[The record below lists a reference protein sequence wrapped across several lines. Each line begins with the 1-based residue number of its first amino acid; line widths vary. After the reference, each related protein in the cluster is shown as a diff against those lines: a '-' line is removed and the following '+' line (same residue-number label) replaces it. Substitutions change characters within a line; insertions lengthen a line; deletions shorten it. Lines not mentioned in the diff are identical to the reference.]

1 MIVKGNALVPRM
13 KTFKPKNERRMIVR
27 ILHGQLEKMYPK
39 VDDGENAGSEI
50 TIIVDQKKSNIEVCP
65 FPTKK
70 FVYYISIK

>member
-1 MIVKGNALVPRM
+1 MIVKGNVLVPRM

-27 ILHGQLEKMYPK
+27 ILHGQLEKMHPK
-39 VDDGENAGSEI
+39 VDDGENAE

>member
-1 MIVKGNALVPRM
+1 
-13 KTFKPKNERRMIVR
+13 MIVR
-27 ILHGQLEKMYPK
+27 ILHGQLEKMYPE